1 MTPHIATA
9 RSFSTSATSSSS
21 VGNFPIGSELGRHGE
36 WWALS
41 PGAPSVAL
49 PRGSHGGEHK
59 EWVSAFGI
67 GNENIFGGGNDGT
80 KWMTGSRMNFG
91 ENQSVGIGLG
101 FKEQRQDFEGYVKSD
116 AVLRKERPNV
126 KGELPN
132 VEGSFGCI

>member
-1 MTPHIATA
+1 
-9 RSFSTSATSSSS
+9 
-21 VGNFPIGSELGRHGE
+21 
-36 WWALS
+36 
-41 PGAPSVAL
+41 
-49 PRGSHGGEHK
+49 
-59 EWVSAFGI
+59 
-67 GNENIFGGGNDGT
+67 
-80 KWMTGSRMNFG
+80 MTGSRMNFG